1 MSYYDVMTLRWL
13 TFPASA
19 EFVESDLKINTSSGR
34 VVLRKQYS
42 AQPSQFHSFR

>member
-1 MSYYDVMTLRWL
+1 M

-42 AQPSQFHSFR
+42 AQPSQFHSFRLANRYVNK